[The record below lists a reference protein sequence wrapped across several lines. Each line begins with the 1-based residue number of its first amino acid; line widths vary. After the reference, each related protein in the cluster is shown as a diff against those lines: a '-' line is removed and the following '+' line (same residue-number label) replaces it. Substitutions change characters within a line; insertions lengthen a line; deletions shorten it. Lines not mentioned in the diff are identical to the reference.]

1 MTKGDSE
8 STKSGFVDHA
18 QSFSRWLDLLIT
30 LLGLLGL
37 ALFLVFYDRAFPTA
51 AIDLELSRA
60 EIEQRAQD
68 YLKAQGYEIEDYE
81 SALTFTGDSWAS
93 IYLQLA
99 LGIPETNRLIRE
111 TQVPVW
117 YWRARWFQ
125 PLQKEE
131 FLVYLAPD
139 GQVVALAHT
148 LLEDAPG
155 AGLSQEQARTL
166 ARDYLRQDRGWDLED
181 WEEISASS
189 EDRPGGRTDH
199 TFEWKQREWDVGE
212 SELRLAVT
220 LQGDEVGR
228 YDYWLKVPEAFQR
241 EFVQQRSVAQFVN
254 GMSFYASFHYRTLFK
269 KVDSW
274 YALAPITKQ
283 GAHHE

>member
-1 MTKGDSE
+1 MTKNNSE
-8 STKSGFVDHA
+8 SAKPYPIAHT
-18 QSFSRWLDLLIT
+18 QPPSRRLDTLIT

-60 EIEQRAQD
+60 EIKQHAQD
-68 YLKAQGYEIEDYE
+68 YLEAQGHEIDDYK

-111 TQVPVW
+111 THVPLW

-131 FLVYLAPD
+131 FRIYLAPD
-139 GQVVALAHT
+139 GQVVALTHT

-155 AGLSQEQARTL
+155 ASFSQEEARAL
-166 ARDYLRQDRGWDLED
+166 AQNYLRQDRGWDLED

-199 TFEWKQREWDVGE
+199 NLNGSCATGMWERANCG
-212 SELRLAVT
+212 
-220 LQGDEVGR
+220 
-228 YDYWLKVPEAFQR
+228 WL
-241 EFVQQRSVAQFVN
+241 
-254 GMSFYASFHYRTLFK
+254 
-269 KVDSW
+269 
-274 YALAPITKQ
+274 
-283 GAHHE
+283 